1 MRALFRQ
8 LALMLILPLSALGQS
23 MQPIKMQLEILE
35 KETPLIFLGEESALK
50 AYLGIWEG
58 RQDLFEPANG
68 NKKLADFS
76 VRQVYEFGEGGALSC
91 SASVVD
97 GRGRVN
103 LSYSEIAMQ
112 DGELILSLVSGMQ
125 KIPTYRGFV
134 RGNSVFW
141 YPYRLIFL
149 LNVQEDK
156 FFLKKCEL
164 IMYSHALQHVYNFKK
179 QYEGF
184 LAMSAKFTK
193 IERAKEPEVEAEK
206 PEKPKRIELSPLL
219 DKNFFKGKN

>member
-1 MRALFRQ
+1 MRALLIQ
-8 LALMLILPLSALGQS
+8 MLLMFAAAFSAFGQS
-23 MQPIKMQLEILE
+23 LEPIKVQRQILE
-35 KETPLIFLGEESALK
+35 KETPLIFLGVESAIK
-50 AYLGIWEG
+50 AYSGIWEG

-76 VRQVYEFGEGGALSC
+76 VRQVYEFGEGGALNC

-103 LSYSEIAMQ
+103 LSYSEISVQ
-112 DGELILSLVSGMQ
+112 DGELLLSLISGMV
-125 KIPTYRGFV
+125 KTPTYRGFV

-141 YPYRLIFL
+141 YPYRLVFL

-156 FFLKKCEL
+156 FFLKERKL
-164 IMYSHALQHVYNFKK
+164 IMYSHALQHVYNAKK
-179 QYEGF
+179 HYEGF

-193 IERAKEPEVEAEK
+193 VERAKEPKVESEESEA
-206 PEKPKRIELSPLL
+206 PKRIELSPLL
-219 DKNFFKGKN
+219 DKDFFKGAN